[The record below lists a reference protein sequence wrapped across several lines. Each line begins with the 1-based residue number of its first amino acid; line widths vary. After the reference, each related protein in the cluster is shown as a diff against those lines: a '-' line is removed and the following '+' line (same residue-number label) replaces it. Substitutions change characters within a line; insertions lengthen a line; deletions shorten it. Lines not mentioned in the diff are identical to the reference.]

1 MLIDSQ
7 AVIMCGIS
15 GSGKTRYAKSL
26 AAHGYERVS
35 ADEIVWKE
43 YGGPQFASLPQE
55 RRAQAYIEANAAIVA
70 HVERILSAGGR
81 VVVDAT
87 MCKRSR
93 RDHLVGVCR
102 ARGVEP
108 LIVYLNA
115 PICVLASRLA
125 ERQGSGPDD
134 QIVTD
139 DELQRFYGN
148 FEPPQPDEHFITVEQ
163 R

>member
-1 MLIDSQ
+1 MQIDSR

-15 GSGKTRYAKSL
+15 GSGKTYYAKSL
-26 AAHGYERVS
+26 AARGYERVS
-35 ADEIVWKE
+35 ADELVWEK
-43 YGGPQFASLPQE
+43 YGHQFASLPPE
-55 RRAQAYIEANAAIVA
+55 RRTLAYIEANAAIEA

-93 RDHLVGVCR
+93 RDHLVEVCR
-102 ARGVEP
+102 AQGVEP

-125 ERQGSGPDD
+125 GRKGSGPDD

-139 DELQRFYGN
+139 DELRRFYGN
-148 FEPPQPDEHFITVEQ
+148 FEAPQPDEHFIAIEQ
-163 R
+163 G

>member
-1 MLIDSQ
+1 MQIDSH

-15 GSGKTRYAKSL
+15 GSGKTYYARSL

-35 ADEIVWKE
+35 ADELVWEK
-43 YGGPQFASLPQE
+43 YGHQFASLPQE
-55 RRAQAYIEANAAIVA
+55 RRTLAYIEANAAIVA

-93 RDHLVGVCR
+93 RDLMVEVCR
-102 ARGVEP
+102 AHGVEP
-108 LIVYLNA
+108 LIVYLDA

-134 QIVTD
+134 QIVTA

-148 FEPPQPDEHFITVEQ
+148 FEPPQPDEFFITVEQ